1 MKLVGA
7 SWAFIRWPFIRR
19 ALFEG
24 LLSAVV
30 ADGILAGGLYA
41 LYMFEPQIALIVDWK
56 VAAVTAGSVLLLG
69 LFITTF
75 CSYLSVN
82 KFLRMKAGDLYKV

>member
-7 SWAFIRWPFIRR
+7 SWGFIRWPFIKR
-19 ALFEG
+19 ALLEG

-30 ADGILAGGLYA
+30 ADCVIAGGLYA
-41 LYMFEPQIALIVDWK
+41 LYTFEPQIVLVADW
-56 VAAVTAGSVLLLG
+56 VVLAVTAGSVLVFG